1 MMSER
6 LGDVAASV
14 FLVVLAGTACLVAWR
29 LGLGDVHNPGAG
41 FMPFATAALLGAMAL
56 GQLVRQ
62 VIGAGGRGAG
72 NRPFAQSRWSLVV
85 IVLGALAGFGVAIER
100 AGFTLSTL
108 FLLLVLFGVVAR
120 KRWWV
125 ALTAALAI
133 AVVARVVLKALGL
146 QLPDGPLGL

>member
-1 MMSER
+1 MSAR

-14 FLVVLAGTACLVAWR
+14 FLVVLAGTACAGAWR

-41 FMPFATAALLGAMAL
+41 FMPFATAALLGSMAL
-56 GQLVRQ
+56 GQLVRLI
-62 VIGAGGRGAG
+62 VTADGHGAGGP
-72 NRPFAQSRWSLVV
+72 PFAQSRWSLVV
-85 IVLGALAGFGVAIER
+85 IVLGTLAGFGVGIER

-133 AVVARVVLKALGL
+133 AVVARLVLKALGL

>member
-1 MMSER
+1 MSER
-6 LGDVAASV
+6 LGDVAASG

-41 FMPFATAALLGAMAL
+41 FMPFATAALLGTMAL

-62 VIGAGGRGAG
+62 VIVAGARGAG